1 MLTIDQYFSSIF
13 LRISRAHVNVQ
24 MIFFKHTRTLS
35 FFLRSVNFLHLCTFN
50 SEPSILLSNKTS
62 HKVSMNSLLS
72 VFFNEEA
79 APITEI
85 IKQPKSK
92 QNYM

>member
-13 LRISRAHVNVQ
+13 LRTSRAHVDVQ
-24 MIFFKHTRTLS
+24 MIFFKHTSTLS
-35 FFLRSVNFLHLCTFN
+35 FFLRSVNFLHFCTFN

-72 VFFNEEA
+72 VFVLMK
-79 APITEI
+79 
-85 IKQPKSK
+85 KQPLLRK
-92 QNYM
+92 